1 MLTPLTRKKF
11 EDLIPVVATAA
22 QYAYYWGKLEDFLK
36 RLLIS
41 VVGVVVVLIISSFFG
56 EGFGLLRFI
65 FGVGAGMYWLWSPV
79 LWASLRNIECRKYQY
94 SGFWQGEVLD
104 VYITEE
110 LIGKEENVNK
120 RGDLVI
126 VENRERR
133 INLELGDDSGFTTQ
147 FQVPL
152 KRSHQAIAPGDRVEL
167 LVLSHRSDL
176 GKIGM
181 LSDLYMPDNNLW
193 VSDYP
198 YLRRDEFIDVSRRL
212 QARSRDQY
220 GYEQPRPKRSNK
232 LRKNS
237 RKRPRIEVDY

>member
-1 MLTPLTRKKF
+1 MLIPLTRKKF
-11 EDLIPVVATAA
+11 EDLIPVVATAD
-22 QYAYYWGKLEDFLK
+22 QYAYYWGKLSDLLK

-41 VVGVVVVLIISSFFG
+41 VVGVVVVLFVGSFFG

-65 FGVGAGMYWLWSPV
+65 FGVGAGMYWLWGPV

-110 LIGKEENVNK
+110 LIGKEETVNK

-126 VENRERR
+126 VENRERC
-133 INLELGDDSGFTTQ
+133 INLEMGDESDFTTR
-147 FQVPL
+147 FRVPI
-152 KRSHQAIAPGDRVEL
+152 KRNFQAIAPGDTVEM

-181 LSDLYMPDNNLW
+181 ISDIYIPDHNLW

-198 YLRRDEFIDVSRRL
+198 YLRRDMFIDVSRRL
-212 QARSRDQY
+212 QARARDSF
-220 GYEQPRPKRSNK
+220 EPERPRRSSK
-232 LRKNS
+232 MRKS
-237 RKRPRIEVDY
+237 TRKRPRMNVDY